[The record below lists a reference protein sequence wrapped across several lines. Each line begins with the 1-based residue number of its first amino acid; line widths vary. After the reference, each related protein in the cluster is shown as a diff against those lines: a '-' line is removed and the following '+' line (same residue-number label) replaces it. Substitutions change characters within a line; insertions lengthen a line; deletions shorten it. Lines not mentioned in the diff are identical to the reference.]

1 MEPDPHHF
9 ENTINRA
16 NKSINRSFL
25 NLAKIFRVEELAVS
39 AMEDENSII
48 AITEPEAILALRRE
62 SRQLLTVIRAIS
74 FYMLVLTTAYFVQA
88 ILCLKQLDLH
98 DFEANFDSKKYA
110 DEIYTYSVEFEKMKI
125 IHGITLA
132 TI

>member
-9 ENTINRA
+9 ENRINRA

-25 NLAKIFRVEELAVS
+25 NLAKIFKVEELAVS
-39 AMEDENSII
+39 ALEDENSII

-74 FYMLVLTTAYFVQA
+74 FYMLVLTTAYFLQA
-88 ILCLKQLDLH
+88 IMCFQQLDLR
-98 DFEANFDSKKYA
+98 DFEANFESKRYA
-110 DEIYTYSVEFEKMKI
+110 DEI
-125 IHGITLA
+125 
-132 TI
+132 

>member
-9 ENTINRA
+9 ENRINRA

-25 NLAKIFRVEELAVS
+25 NLAKIFKVEELAVS
-39 AMEDENSII
+39 ALEDENSII

-88 ILCLKQLDLH
+88 ILCWQKLDLR
-98 DFEANFDSKKYA
+98 DFEANFESKRYA

>member
-9 ENTINRA
+9 ENRINRA

-25 NLAKIFRVEELAVS
+25 NLAKIFKVEELAVS
-39 AMEDENSII
+39 ALEDENSII

-88 ILCLKQLDLH
+88 IMCFQQLDLR
-98 DFEANFDSKKYA
+98 DFEANFESKRYA
-110 DEIYTYSVEFEKMKI
+110 NEIYTYSVEFEKMKI